1 MNHLQVARSKPTQR
15 GYTVPRHFLT
25 FSAVL
30 IASLGPSI
38 AAAALGEPESTIQ
51 ADVAKFQ
58 GTVNTTQHLTYRVHE
73 IELPSGTV
81 LREFVAPGGA
91 VFAVAWHGPIIP
103 NLRQALGKYFDNY
116 VAAAKVSPVN
126 HRRLDINQLNLV
138 VHAAGHMRSF
148 SGIAYLPQSIP
159 SGVSV
164 GELR

>member
-1 MNHLQVARSKPTQR
+1 M
-15 GYTVPRHFLT
+15 PRHFFTLG
-25 FSAVL
+25 AVL
-30 IASLGPSI
+30 IACLGPSI
-38 AAAALGEPESTIQ
+38 AAAALGEPETSIQ

-58 GTVNTTQHLTYRVHE
+58 GTVNTTEHLTYRVHE

-81 LREFVAPGGA
+81 LREFVTQGGA
-91 VFAVAWHGPIIP
+91 VFAVAWRGPLMP

-126 HRRLDINQLNLV
+126 HRRLDIDQPDLV
-138 VHAAGHMRSF
+138 VHAAGHMRAF

-164 GELR
+164 GELQ

>member
-1 MNHLQVARSKPTQR
+1 
-15 GYTVPRHFLT
+15 VPRQFLT
-25 FSAVL
+25 LLAL
-30 IASLGPSI
+30 LACLGPGISC
-38 AAAALGEPESTIQ
+38 AGLGEPETSVQ
-51 ADVAKFQ
+51 GDVAKFQ
-58 GTVNTTQHLTYRVHE
+58 GVVNTTEHLTYRTHE

-91 VFAVAWHGPIIP
+91 VFAVAWRGPIIP
-103 NLRQALGKYFDNY
+103 NLRQALGKYFDSY

-126 HRRLDINQLNLV
+126 HRRVDINQLDLV

-148 SGIAYLPQSIP
+148 SGVAYLPQSVP

>member
-1 MNHLQVARSKPTQR
+1 M
-15 GYTVPRHFLT
+15 PRHFLT
-25 FSAVL
+25 LGAVL
-30 IASLGPSI
+30 IACLGPSI
-38 AAAALGEPESTIQ
+38 AAAALGEPETSIQ

-58 GTVNTTQHLTYRVHE
+58 GTVNTTEHLTYRVHE

-81 LREFVAPGGA
+81 LREFVTQGGA
-91 VFAVAWHGPIIP
+91 VFAVAWRGPLMP

-126 HRRLDINQLNLV
+126 HRRLDIDQPDLV
-138 VHAAGHMRSF
+138 VHAAGHMRAF

-164 GELR
+164 GELQ